1 LLITLGD
8 RVRVVSAPLLSFVA
22 TGDLT
27 INGTLDELKPKGLIS
42 LRSGQVNL
50 FTTQFTLARGYP
62 QTAEF
67 VENQGLDP
75 NLNVRLITSVAEVTS
90 SRLPTSTL
98 SSEINDSTLTASAY
112 GSLQTV
118 RVQAQVQGPASR
130 LSDNLTLT
138 SSPARSETEIVSLLG
153 AGFVNTLGRGDT
165 ALGIANLAGSALLS
179 NIQGV
184 IGNALGLS
192 EFRLFPTVT
201 RPDRARG
208 SSRGTSAL
216 GLGAEAAIDITPSFS
231 LSALKVL
238 TSNEPTQFGIRY
250 RLNDQIL
257 LRGSSDFSGDSRAL
271 VEYEARF

>member
-1 LLITLGD
+1 M
-8 RVRVVSAPLLSFVA
+8 SAPLLSFVA

-27 INGTLDELKPKGLIS
+27 INGTLDDLRPKGLIS

-67 VENQGLDP
+67 VEKQGLDP
-75 NLNVRLITSVAEVTS
+75 NLDVRLIASVAEVTN
-90 SRLPTSTL
+90 SRLPASTI
-98 SSEINDSTLTASAY
+98 SSEINDSSLTTASAY

-118 RVQAQVQGPASR
+118 RIQAQVQGPASQ
-130 LSDNLTLT
+130 LANNLKLT
-138 SSPARSETEIVSLLG
+138 SSPSRSEAEIVSLLG
-153 AGFVNTLGRGDT
+153 ASFVSTLGRGDT

-201 RPDRARG
+201 RPDRARDTSSGG
-208 SSRGTSAL
+208 STL
-216 GLGAEAAIDITPSFS
+216 GLGAEAAIDITPSISFS
-231 LSALKVL
+231 VLRIL
-238 TSNEPTQFGIRY
+238 TSSQPTQFGVRY
-250 RLNDQIL
+250 RLNDQLL
-257 LRGSSDFSGDSRAL
+257 LRGSSDFSGDSRAV
-271 VEYEARF
+271 VEYETRF